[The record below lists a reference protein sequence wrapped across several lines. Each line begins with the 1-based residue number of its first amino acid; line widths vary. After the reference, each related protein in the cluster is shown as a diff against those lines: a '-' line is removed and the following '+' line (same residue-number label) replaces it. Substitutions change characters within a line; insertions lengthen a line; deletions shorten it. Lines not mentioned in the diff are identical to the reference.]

1 MSKPIRVAILEDDQY
16 VLSELTEMV
25 KASSKLEYVMAVSS
39 AENFLKYFSKDTQLD
54 ILLTDIGLP
63 GMSGIEVIIKMATI
77 SPDTMII
84 VLSSFH
90 DNDTIFKAL
99 RAGASGYL
107 LKDSSFEELEN
118 KLLEAHS
125 GVPALSPAIAN
136 RMINYFNG
144 AKIQQKDYE
153 LNQKETQVLQLLIE
167 GLSYKLIS
175 AEIGISIDGIRYYIK
190 KTYKKLQI
198 NSRPELMKM
207 YMEGSLKL

>member
-1 MSKPIRVAILEDDQY
+1 MLPILHFGSYEQ
-16 VLSELTEMV
+16 
-25 KASSKLEYVMAVSS
+25 KC
-39 AENFLKYFSKDTQLD
+39 
-54 ILLTDIGLP
+54 P
-63 GMSGIEVIIKMATI
+63 KMASI

-107 LKDSSFEELEN
+107 LKNSSFEELEN

-125 GVPALSPAIAN
+125 GVPAFSPAIAN
-136 RMINYFNG
+136 RMINYFNR

-153 LNQKETQVLQLLIE
+153 LNQKEIQVLQLLIE

-175 AEIGISIDGIRYYIK
+175 AEMGISIDGIRYYIK

>member
-1 MSKPIRVAILEDDQY
+1 MPIRIAILEDDQY
-16 VLSELTEMV
+16 VMNELADMV
-25 KASSKLEYVMAVSS
+25 KSSDKLEYVMAVSS
-39 AENFLKYFSKDTQLD
+39 GEQFLKYFSKETQLD

-63 GMSGIEVIIKMATI
+63 GMSGIEVIMRVATI

-107 LKDSSFEELEN
+107 LKDASFEQLE
-118 KLLEAHS
+118 KTILDAHN
-125 GVPALSPAIAN
+125 GAPALSPAIAN
-136 RMINYFNG
+136 RMIHYFNG
-144 AKIQQKDYE
+144 AKIQKKDYE
-153 LNQKETQVLQLLIE
+153 LAPKESQVLQLLIE
-167 GLSYKLIS
+167 GLSYKMIS
-175 AEIGISIDGIRYYIK
+175 NEMGISIDGIRYYIK

-207 YMEGSLKL
+207 YMEGSLKF